1 MSKRLNKPILVRTRD
16 ENGNYITLNMSTGSR
31 KTNYRTNQST
41 SVNKPRRKQN
51 VKRTLKPGEQV
62 FTDWRTGKKTVF
74 TPRRTEVKSDN
85 RSEYQKQEDQKTAD
99 ILHQKY
105 FQQKTTE
112 EGLKNLEAIGK
123 VISPSKIGRAHV

>member
-1 MSKRLNKPILVRTRD
+1 MPKSLNKPILVRTRD

-41 SVNKPRRKQN
+41 SINKPRRKQN

-62 FTDWRTGKKTVF
+62 FTDWRTGKKTIF
-74 TPRRTEVKSDN
+74 TPRRTEIKSDN

-105 FQQKTTE
+105 SQQK
-112 EGLKNLEAIGK
+112 NN
-123 VISPSKIGRAHV
+123 